1 MQFRAGHASRQGG
14 RVRLAR
20 ADLRQ
25 PATHLYAA
33 ADRRGPRPALGPDQ
47 GASGLKRTR
56 IFILPRRTPHATPR
70 RHTDR
75 ADRQ

>member
-1 MQFRAGHASRQGG
+1 MQFRSGHASRQGG

-25 PATHLYAA
+25 PATRLHAA
-33 ADRRGPRPALGPDQ
+33 VDRRGPRPALGPDQ
-47 GASGLKRTR
+47 GASGLNAQEYPYS
-56 IFILPRRTPHATPR
+56 PRRTPHATPR